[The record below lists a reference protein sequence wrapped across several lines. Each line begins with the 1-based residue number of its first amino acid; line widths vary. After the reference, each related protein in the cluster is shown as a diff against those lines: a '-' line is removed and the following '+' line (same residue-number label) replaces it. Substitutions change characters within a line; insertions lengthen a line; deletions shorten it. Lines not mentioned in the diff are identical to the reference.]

1 MKLKDYLKLTKIK
14 KIEQPKTTKNKR
26 SEESGKTSGKTYQL
40 LKYYSGMDRK
50 E

>member
-14 KIEQPKTTKNKR
+14 KIEQPKTTKNK
-26 SEESGKTSGKTYQL
+26 KTSGKTYQL